1 MSITAS
7 GWSWRYAG
15 RPGWAVRNLDLTIED
30 GERVLL
36 LGPSGAGKSTLLFA
50 LAGVLGGDSDGTET
64 GRLLIDGQH
73 PTRRVGQAGLVQ
85 QDPASQVVLARVG
98 DDVAFG
104 LENMGVP
111 RESIWPRVR
120 AALDDV
126 GLGNLALDHPTNELS
141 GGQQQ
146 RLILAGA
153 LAMQGGSIGS
163 SSSSCQGQDLA
174 QRRQDLP
181 SSPQIRRSELSE
193 RHWRPGN
200 RGPVGVISTPSDNLA
215 WGRDPANPGLLLLDE
230 PTANLDPTGVE
241 EVLAAVTRVV
251 ASRSTTL
258 VVVEHRVDV
267 WLDLV
272 DRIVVLGPDGGVTA
286 DGDPRAVLHQ
296 HAADLTAN
304 GVWVPGIPLPVIR
317 RAAHGD
323 GPSGSPALIGS
334 DLTIGYR
341 ASEPVISRLDVAIP
355 TGVSTVITGPNG
367 SGKSTLALTLAGLL
381 PQLGGLVEASQTMIP
396 QPANRRQRR
405 LALGL
410 ADPHTWTSRQL
421 LTRLGTVFQEPEHQF
436 VTASVRDELAVGLKA
451 LGQPPGVI
459 TTKVDE
465 LLALLHL
472 TQLADVNPFTLSGG
486 EKRRLSVGTVLATGP
501 SVIVLDEPTF
511 GQDRNTWCDL
521 VSLIMGLLDEGRT
534 VIGVTHDR
542 AYIDVLGEHQIELGG
557 RRLSLS
563 KPGLR

>member
-1 MSITAS
+1 MSRIVAD
-7 GWSWRYAG
+7 GWGWRYAG
-15 RPGWAVRNLDLTIED
+15 RATWAVHDLDLTIDD

-50 LAGVLGGDSDGTET
+50 LAGVLGGDSDGTEQ

-73 PTRRVGQAGLVQ
+73 PTHRVGQVGLVQ

-120 AALDDV
+120 ASLDEV

-146 RLILAGA
+146 RLVLAGA
-153 LAMQGGSIGS
+153 LAMQGDEG
-163 SSSSCQGQDLA
+163 
-174 QRRQDLP
+174 
-181 SSPQIRRSELSE
+181 
-193 RHWRPGN
+193 
-200 RGPVGVISTPSDNLA
+200 
-215 WGRDPANPGLLLLDE
+215 PGLLLLDE

-241 EVLAAVTRVV
+241 EVLAAVTRAV
-251 ASRSTTL
+251 AGRSTTL

-272 DRIVVLGPDGGVTA
+272 DRIVVLGPDGGIAA
-286 DGDPRAVLHQ
+286 DGDPRMVLHQ

-304 GVWVPGIPLPVIR
+304 GVWVPGVPLPVTR
-317 RAAHGD
+317 RIKPGGGLDISGAVDMDVVFRAGWAAGSSQSD
-323 GPSGSPALIGS
+323 SYAGSGGSGGVKRRRGWCERGTTQPYDPPFGIALTGS

-341 ASEPVISRLDVAIP
+341 AGEPVLTGLDVTVPAGI
-355 TGVSTVITGPNG
+355 STVITGPNG

-381 PQLGGLVEASQTMIP
+381 PQLGGLVEASQAMIP
-396 QPANRRQRR
+396 QPANRRQRH
-405 LALGL
+405 LVQGL

-436 VTASVRDELAVGLKA
+436 VASSVRDELAVGLRA
-451 LGQPPGVI
+451 LGQPAAAI
-459 TTKVDE
+459 TTQVDE
-465 LLALLHL
+465 LLSLLHL
-472 TQLADVNPFTLSGG
+472 TTLADVNPFTLSGG

-501 SVIVLDEPTF
+501 SVIILDEPTF

-521 VSLIMGLLDEGRT
+521 VLLIMGLLDEGRT

-542 AYIDVLGEHQIELGG
+542 AYIDVLGEHQIELDG
-557 RRLSLS
+557 RS
-563 KPGLR
+563 KPGLL